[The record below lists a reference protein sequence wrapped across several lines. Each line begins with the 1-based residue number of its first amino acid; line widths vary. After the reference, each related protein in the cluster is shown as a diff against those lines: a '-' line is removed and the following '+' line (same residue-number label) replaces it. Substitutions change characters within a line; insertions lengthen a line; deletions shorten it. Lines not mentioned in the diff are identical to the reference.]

1 MDITH
6 LLALSI
12 KEGASD
18 LHLSA
23 GLPPILRIDVDLVRM
38 DLPVL
43 RPKQVD
49 ELINEVL
56 NETQI
61 KALKDGIEI
70 DFSFEIPD
78 VARFRANIFNQNRGE
93 AAVFRAIP
101 SSIPTLNELGLGEI
115 FKSSLYYPVAWY
127 SSLALPGPA
136 SLQLKQRWLITST
149 KIEATIS

>member
-23 GLPPILRIDVDLVRM
+23 GLPPILRIDGDLVRM

-49 ELINEVL
+49 ELVNEVL

-61 KALKDGIEI
+61 KALKNGIEI
-70 DFSFEIPD
+70 DFHLKFQMLLD
-78 VARFRANIFNQNRGE
+78 
-93 AAVFRAIP
+93 
-101 SSIPTLNELGLGEI
+101 LGLI
-115 FKSSLYYPVAWY
+115 YLIRTVVKLRFS
-127 SSLALPGPA
+127 ALSP
-136 SLQLKQRWLITST
+136 QRFQH
-149 KIEATIS
+149 